1 MSKACVFIPKK
12 GKKTFRELKGAL
24 GHSLAASVF
33 NASNNI
39 KFQNKHNLE
48 LDSEGMATLDSI
60 IHCKTIQRY
69 IGDENTSKIM
79 SKGQPHLEDNLYNVQ
94 VLNRQMKEFN
104 SNHKEEVSYVDYDKE
119 GKITLRVVPRT
130 KANEDIA
137 FYQEK
142 IQNLNN
148 TLVSLLEGTGITL
161 GQLNAIETAAGR
173 VGETNFAHLQN
184 TAKELL
190 DVVRVANNMEGHY
203 AISEEVSHLLIGLFR
218 DHPLIQRG
226 IGTLS
231 KEANARKILGD
242 EYEAV
247 ADYQNGN
254 ETLIAEEALGKM
266 LRQAVANELDTSSTS
281 LPLFTRIFNFI
292 KSIFKKINP
301 FSMERELLSTEGNL
315 SSFAKD
321 VLGGKLKITNE
332 RKAKAQRLASFNAL
346 SKHVQAQTK
355 VLRELRDSNFKQAA
369 LTQNL
374 IDRDDFTEKSKA
386 RQFAEEASK
395 VITEKLEAGETLD
408 AIASFLDLATT
419 DLERYY
425 EQLQI
430 IDNYDTEDKF
440 TILANV
446 FSKLRQF
453 AKPLDNLETVT
464 TEAYL
469 QDEDVEKQK
478 FLAEANKSDIEE
490 YEAPSEE
497 EFDKNNQL
505 DTEKLSTKNK
515 AEAIVDNSQKY
526 KLSEDKK
533 YYVNT
538 KTGEKFLRVTE
549 LINTDEYT
557 ATLSSKFDENS
568 PYKTPSTNIG
578 TGFDE
583 LVRDFFSD
591 RFDWDSDAKEY
602 LVDGDKHLDE
612 VYPNASKEQL
622 TKFVHQLV
630 RFKKKLAKEGITI
643 IPRDVTVSGIV
654 KVMDSNGKIHN
665 VRVAGTLDLIGYD
678 KHGNWHI
685 YDMKTHRADKVNKQH
700 IIKWEKQLSLYKAF
714 IEQQYGIKVKSTSII
729 PIKVSYPKP
738 KGDGGTAIYTE
749 RNKKVDGY
757 NGTKDNQLLVN
768 GEEFKEAF
776 PYMETVIPLQDRSM
790 KFNYKKLSGDKTGG
804 LKDTKAALQ
813 DSVSATRRLYKQLDN
828 TFSNTAM
835 QEFIKF
841 LKPIIGDYV
850 KVNEGGAVKNVSIE
864 SVLSGETALKDI
876 GFMEQYFVTMSDM
889 SNPMLNVFDA
899 IYKRAKGYARFDTI
913 DDANEI
919 MALGKEFEARGLTN
933 YDFMFEKGKHR
944 YINHLVING
953 KDYSYNWQAYV
964 EDRANFIRVLND
976 KYGAITD
983 IESDEAKAKAK
994 ERAAWLKEHQLNVKD
1009 IETGKWYTIPNNKYY
1024 PSAYNQLSGIQREF
1038 LDRWM
1043 ELKGK
1048 LDLKLGPNK
1057 TTLTNTI
1064 KIRKSGIERI
1074 KDVTSGNFRTI
1085 LEQCKSD
1092 FLKSFDDGINYGTG
1106 IQGFNGEE
1114 VMRLP
1119 LFYVH
1124 SKNGNDEDL
1133 STDVISTLIAYADMA
1148 NNYAQLNKI
1157 VNAMEI
1163 GKNTYLGN
1171 SKISTEDNKGRIR
1184 QERFHIGGRTIVNP
1198 LYLPTGTSRV
1208 TQALEQFFN
1217 SKLYGRTYQ
1226 DLGETAGVDN
1236 NKIAATLLKLGS
1248 MVQLGFNGL
1257 ANAANVMTGVSMQ
1270 NIEAVAHEFFSA
1282 KDLAKADSEFTK
1294 NLMSYLGDIGQR
1306 TQKSKLALYME
1317 YFNVKKD
1324 FDKRKKSVR
1333 FNNKTIPTRII
1344 GPSIQFLGQE
1354 AGDFWLYNRSAIA
1367 ILMNIE
1373 TKRKDGTK
1381 SNLWDDIEI
1390 VPINA
1395 AHPEYGN
1402 KLQIRKGTTIN
1413 GKEVTKEDILN
1424 ATNKI
1429 NYVNDHL
1436 FGIYDNDA
1444 SIAARSTIWGKFIMQ
1459 YRDWIP
1465 TALIYR
1471 FQGRRYNYMKGDYA
1485 EGYYRTGA
1493 SFLWQIAKDVKNGE
1507 SFFTAKNKE
1516 WQQLTEDQKANV
1528 RRCICEVTQWIS
1540 MGVVA
1545 SILGALLKG
1554 ANKRNRN
1561 KEGYLLALAYYMSRR
1576 EVRELGALVPFG
1588 MPTEGLSMI
1597 NSPVA
1602 NANVIKSIG
1611 NLATL
1616 LGPSNYM
1623 DEIQSGDFKGHSSA
1637 YRALVKS
1644 PATLYYRNIKNMM
1657 DPAKAAQ
1664 YYDNN

>member
-1 MSKACVFIPKK
+1 MSKSCVFIPKR
-12 GKKTFRELKGAL
+12 GKKTFKELKSVL
-24 GHSLAASVF
+24 GHSLAATVF
-33 NASNNI
+33 NASNNKNFQI
-39 KFQNKHNLE
+39 KYNLE
-48 LDSEGMATLDSI
+48 LDEENMATLDSI
-60 IHCKTIQRY
+60 IHCKAIQYY
-69 IGDENTSKIM
+69 IGDDNTSKIM
-79 SKGQPHLEDNLYNVQ
+79 SRNQPHLEDNLYNMQ
-94 VLNRQMKEFN
+94 ILNKQMKEFN
-104 SNHKEEVSYVDYDKE
+104 SANKEEICYIDHDTE
-119 GKITLRVVPRT
+119 NNLTLKVVPKT
-130 KANEDIA
+130 KANEEIA

-142 IQNLNN
+142 IQNLNDK
-148 TLVSLLEGTGITL
+148 LAQILDGTGITI
-161 GQLNAIETAAGR
+161 GQLNAIEVAAGR
-173 VGETNFAHLQN
+173 VGETNFAHLQQ
-184 TAKELL
+184 TANELL
-190 DVVRVANNMEGHY
+190 NVVRVANNMEGHF

-218 DHPLIQRG
+218 TNPLIMRG
-226 IGTLS
+226 LATLT
-231 KEANARKILGD
+231 KEENARKVL
-242 EYEAV
+242 
-247 ADYQNGN
+247 GN
-254 ETLIAEEALGKM
+254 EYDNVAEYQGNNKEMIAEEALGKM
-266 LRQAVANELDTSSTS
+266 LQQAMINEMDNTKT

-292 KSIFKKINP
+292 KSVFKRINP
-301 FSMERELLSTEGNL
+301 FSMERELLNVDGDL

-321 VLGGKLKITNE
+321 VLEGKLKITNE
-332 RKAKAQRLASFNAL
+332 KKAKAQRLASFNAL
-346 SKHVQAQTK
+346 SNHVDAQIK
-355 VLRELRDSNFKQAA
+355 VLQQIRDSNYKQAA

-374 IDRDDFTEKSKA
+374 IERDEFTEKSKA
-386 RQFAEEASK
+386 RQFAEEAAK
-395 VITEKLEAGETLD
+395 IITEKVEEGETLD

-425 EQLQI
+425 EQLQNLDDFI
-430 IDNYDTEDKF
+430 TEDKF

-453 AKPLDNLETVT
+453 AKPLSDLETVT
-464 TEAYL
+464 TGTYL
-469 QDEDVEKQK
+469 SDEDIEKQK
-478 FLAEANKSDIEE
+478 FLAEANKSDIEDF
-490 YEAPSEE
+490 EAPSEE
-497 EFDKNNQL
+497 DFEKENVL
-505 DTEKLSTKNK
+505 DTKDLNTKDK

-526 KLSEDKK
+526 KLSDDEK

-538 KTGEKFLRVTE
+538 KTGERFLRVTE

-568 PYKTPSTNIG
+568 PYKVPSTNIG

-591 RFDWDSDAKEY
+591 RFEWDATNKEY
-602 LVDGDKHLDE
+602 LVDGNKTLDE

-630 RFKKKLAKEGITI
+630 NFKKQLSKQGITI

-654 KVMDSNGKIHN
+654 KVIDDTGKVHN

-678 KHGNWHI
+678 KEGNWHI
-685 YDMKTHRADKVNKQH
+685 YDMKTHHADKINKKH

-714 IEQQYGIKVKSTSII
+714 IEQQYGIKIKDTSII
-729 PIKVSYPKP
+729 PIKVSYPRP

-749 RNKKVDGY
+749 RNKKAEGY
-757 NGTKDNQLLVN
+757 NGVKDNQLLVN
-768 GEEFKEAF
+768 GEEFKEAYPF
-776 PYMETVIPLQDRSM
+776 KEKLITLNDRSM
-790 KFNYKKLSGDKTGG
+790 KFNYKALSGDKTGG
-804 LKDTKAALQ
+804 LGDTKAALQ
-813 DSVSATRRLYKQLDN
+813 ESVSSARRLYKQLDN
-828 TFSNTAM
+828 TFSNIAM

-850 KVNEGGAVKNVSIE
+850 KVNENGTIKNVSIE
-864 SVLSGETALKDI
+864 SVLSGETALRDV

-889 SNPMLNVFDA
+889 SNPMLNIFDA

-919 MALGKEFEARGLTN
+919 IALGKEFERRGLSN

-944 YINHLVING
+944 YVNHLVING

-964 EDRANFIRVLND
+964 EDRANFMRALNE

-983 IESDEAKAKAK
+983 LESDEAKAKAK
-994 ERAAWLKEHQLNVKD
+994 EKSFWLKEHQLNIKD
-1009 IETGKWYTIPNNKYY
+1009 KETGEWHTIPNNKYY
-1024 PSAYNQLSGIQREF
+1024 PSSYSKLSGIQQEF

-1043 ELKGK
+1043 ELKSK

-1064 KIRKSGIERI
+1064 KIRKNGIERI
-1074 KDVTSGNFRTI
+1074 KDTMSGNFRTI
-1085 LEQCKSD
+1085 LEECKSD
-1092 FLKSFDDGINYGTG
+1092 FLKSFDDGVNYGAG

-1133 STDVISTLIAYADMA
+1133 STDVISTLVAYADMA

-1163 GKNTYLGN
+1163 GRNTYLSEGR
-1171 SKISTEDNKGRIR
+1171 ISTADSKGRIR
-1184 QERFHIGGRTIVNP
+1184 QEKFHIGGRTIVNP
-1198 LYLPTGTSRV
+1198 LYLPTDTSRV
-1208 TQALEQFFN
+1208 AQALEQFFN

-1226 DLGETAGVDN
+1226 DLGETKGIDN

-1248 MVQLGFNGL
+1248 VVQLGFNGL
-1257 ANAANVMTGVSMQ
+1257 ANMANVMTGVNMQ

-1282 KDLAKADSEFTK
+1282 KDLAKADAEFTK

-1333 FNNKTIPTRII
+1333 FNNKTIPTRIL

-1354 AGDFWLYNRSAIA
+1354 AGDFWLYNRTAIS
-1367 ILMNIE
+1367 ILMNVE
-1373 TKRKDGTK
+1373 TKTKEGVK
-1381 SNLWDDIEI
+1381 SNLWNDIEI
-1390 VPINA
+1390 VPIDS
-1395 AHPEYGN
+1395 AHPDYGN
-1402 KLQIRKGTTIN
+1402 KLQIKKGTTIN
-1413 GKEVTKEDILN
+1413 GKEVTKEDIIN
-1424 ATNKI
+1424 ITNKI

-1436 FGIYDNDA
+1436 FGIYDNDS
-1444 SIAARSTIWGKFIMQ
+1444 SIAARATIWGKFLMQ

-1465 TALIYR
+1465 TALVYR
-1471 FQGRRYNYMKGDYA
+1471 FQGRKYNYMKGDYA

-1493 SFLWQIAKDVKNGE
+1493 SFISQIAKDIKNGE
-1507 SFFTAKNKE
+1507 DFFTAKRKE
-1516 WQQLTEDQKANV
+1516 WNRLTADQKSNI
-1528 RRCICEVTQWIS
+1528 RRCISEVTQWVCI
-1540 MGVVA
+1540 GITTG
-1545 SILGALLKG
+1545 ILSALLKG
-1554 ANKRNRN
+1554 ADKKNRN
-1561 KEGYLLALAYYMSRR
+1561 KEGYLLALAYYMARR
-1576 EVRELGALVPFG
+1576 EFRETGALVPFG
-1588 MPTEGLSMI
+1588 MPTEGISMI

-1602 NANVIKSIG
+1602 NANIMKSIG
-1611 NLATL
+1611 NLSTL
-1616 LGPSNYM
+1616 FNPSSYM
-1623 DEIQSGDFKGHSSA
+1623 DEIQSGDFKGHNSA
-1637 YRALVKS
+1637 YRALMKS
-1644 PATLYYRNIKNMM
+1644 PLTLYYRNIKNMI